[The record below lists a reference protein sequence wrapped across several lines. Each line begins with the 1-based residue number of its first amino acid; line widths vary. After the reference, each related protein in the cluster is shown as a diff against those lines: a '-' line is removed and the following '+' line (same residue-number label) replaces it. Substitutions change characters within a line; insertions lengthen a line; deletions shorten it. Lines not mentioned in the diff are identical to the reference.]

1 MAKVIAIG
9 QPVNDSERQAIVHLR
24 DHLPDTYTIL
34 HNFEIQCG
42 NELFEVDLAVVAPHT
57 VYLVDV
63 KGTRGNIDVYGGKW
77 YPERRQPFSSP
88 LPKLR
93 GHAKTLS
100 GLIADHNHADPNLR
114 RVYCDAAVIL
124 TAPDAHLSDPTGK
137 DAPHT
142 TTLAKCVRF
151 FQDASQIPDR
161 FLPNI
166 ARYTA
171 AVIKVIQGSAK
182 PVIRPPQYGDWIVAE
197 KLGGTDLFTEYRAY
211 NALAGEHGGSVLLRV
226 YPIDPYAAEDE
237 RQKQRRRIENAYRAL
252 SRLPSHSAVQ
262 AAKGFFATEDDD
274 RYILVV
280 EDMAGQALRLHIEKP
295 ALALTFDQKLR
306 IARDLLAGLA
316 HAHRHEVVHRN
327 ICPSTI
333 LYGADG
339 QTRLINF
346 DHARSGSE
354 RTSTIG
360 GQIVDE
366 LEAEYQAPECFKDPS
381 AATAASDMF
390 SVGVV
395 LYELFTGERP
405 FSGPSEVFDQ
415 SGVFAVK
422 PSQHQPELPEGFDE
436 WLQDLCAFSPANR
449 PGAATGLVRLEE
461 MLKPKPGTSEG
472 ESSGPP
478 VSTGSGTPQQSVGAA
493 DAAQKPDYLNLP
505 AGYELTRK
513 YVVQERLGKPGGFG
527 VVYKVIDT
535 LGDVSRAVKLI
546 LQDRSSTVERLR
558 QEYRPLLRLPEH
570 RYVVRV
576 VDADFLPGD
585 GTPYLVFEFVH
596 GTDVGQ
602 LIETRSLTRSDA
614 WELGKQILEGLI
626 HLHANRVYHCDI
638 KPRNLLWTD
647 HGVKILDFNVAVMA
661 AEGITQG
668 GGTRR
673 YLPPDYDLAMEA
685 SAADLADRD
694 LFATG
699 ITLFEAMTGRYPW
712 DAAVPPPGTAARD
725 PRDWTPTSDLAPAVV
740 ELLLRSVAPRRADRF
755 QSPEEMLRAMQTVK
769 QLRIVALDESEGT
782 LSWQVPGAVA
792 GPNHN
797 PFVDFLLTRY
807 SQGRNNQGT
816 RGLDTL
822 GGDVYVDTALD
833 RELTPATL
841 SGEFRLVVITGNA
854 GDGKTAFLEK
864 LQRHAEERGA
874 VITPAARGNGAVFG
888 LDGRQFLSNY
898 DGSQD
903 EGDVANEAVLHEFLG
918 PFQGTDSAL
927 WPRHETRLI
936 AINEGRLIDFL
947 QQNAAMFP
955 LLMEIA
961 KRGLDTGVPEDG
973 VALVNLNLRSV
984 VAPGPDGQPSLL
996 ERLIGRLTQPK
1007 FWNRCEACD
1016 LRDRCYVLH
1025 NVKTFQDE
1033 TAGPLV
1039 TQRLQALYTLTS
1051 LRGRLHI
1058 TLRDLGSAMAFNR
1071 SGRTRLRSDTTLR
1084 PTKCP
1089 RGLILA
1095 TGEDIPPTHS
1105 IRARCFILEMGDDLK
1120 WAVLTECQKDAAA
1133 GRYSAAMAGFIH
1145 WVANHYDSIR
1155 DRQAK
1160 RVPELRQRA
1169 HQDGMHRRT
1178 PAIIAELYFALEV
1191 LVDFAIDAGAM
1202 SFDSGHCFLERAWC
1216 ALGAISSS
1224 QEGHQ
1229 KGADPVERFLSLLRA
1244 AINSGHAHLASS
1256 SGAEP
1261 ENPSMWGWRERKAGI
1276 GVQDQVG
1283 WHALGD
1289 RIGWV
1294 QGDDAF
1300 LDQDATYRILAVM
1313 AANSSEGV
1321 AVTART
1327 LAKRL
1332 KDRGLLVVTEE
1343 GRCTVRVMLEGKR
1356 QHVLH
1361 LRADTLFARGLA
1373 QDENVI
1379 RHSDRGQQET
1389 TSRAADG
1396 VSTIHADCNEWTTC
1410 DPRLP
1415 QQVNVTGPAHYTG
1428 IPSENLLSASL
1439 GPVGP
1444 VPETQIAADVLHTSE
1459 GDWGHVWQPRRCLRI
1474 FDPVGWSCRPG
1485 MTSSGSIREAQ
1496 SPGN

>member
-9 QPVNDSERQAIVHLR
+9 QPVNDSERQAIAHLR

-42 NELFEVDLAVVAPHT
+42 NELFEVDAAVVAPHA

-77 YPERRQPFSSP
+77 YPERRQPFNSP

-114 RVYCDAAVIL
+114 RVYCDAAVML
-124 TAPDAHLSDPTGK
+124 TAPDAHLSDQTGK

-182 PVIRPPQYGDWIVAE
+182 PVTRPPQYGDWIVSE

-280 EDMAGQALRLHIEKP
+280 EDTAGQALRLHIEKP

-346 DHARSGSE
+346 DHARSGTE

-415 SGVFAVK
+415 SGMFAVK
-422 PSQHQPELPEGFDE
+422 PSQHQPDLPEGFDG
-436 WLQDLCAFSPANR
+436 WLQNLCAFDAAKR
-449 PGAATGLVRLEE
+449 PSAAGCLVRLEE
-461 MLKPKPGTSEG
+461 LLKPKPETSEG
-472 ESSGPP
+472 EASDRA
-478 VSTGSGTPQQSVGAA
+478 VSAGAEDLRPAQPQA

-614 WELGKQILEGLI
+614 WELGKQVLEGLI
-626 HLHANRVYHCDI
+626 HLHANTVYHCDI

-699 ITLFEAMTGRYPW
+699 ITLFEAMTWRYPW

-740 ELLLRSVAPRRADRF
+740 DLLLKSVAPRRADRF
-755 QSPEEMLRAMQTVK
+755 QAPEEMLRAMQTVK

-822 GGDVYVDTALD
+822 GGEVYVDTALD

-918 PFQGTDSAL
+918 PFQGIDSAL

-947 QQNAAMFP
+947 QQNAGTFP

-1016 LRDRCYVLH
+1016 LRERCYVLH

-1058 TLRDLGSAMAFNR
+1058 TLRDLGSAMAFTLA
-1071 SGRTRLRSDTTLR
+1071 GTRN
-1084 PTKCP
+1084 CEE
-1089 RGLILA
+1089 I
-1095 TGEDIPPTHS
+1095 H
-1105 IRARCFILEMGDDLK
+1105 DLY
-1120 WAVLTECQKDAAA
+1120 AA
-1133 GRYSAAMAGFIH
+1133 GRPREIVESFYFNSWMGGSGQSA
-1145 WVANHYDSIR
+1145 
-1155 DRQAK
+1155 DRLLA
-1160 RVPELRQRA
+1160 
-1169 HQDGMHRRT
+1169 
-1178 PAIIAELYFALEV
+1178 
-1191 LVDFAIDAGAM
+1191 
-1202 SFDSGHCFLERAWC
+1202 
-1216 ALGAISSS
+1216 
-1224 QEGHQ
+1224 
-1229 KGADPVERFLSLLRA
+1229 LLRDVD
-1244 AINSGHAHLASS
+1244 I
-1256 SGAEP
+1256 
-1261 ENPSMWGWRERKAGI
+1261 GI
-1276 GVQDQVG
+1276 GTDP
-1283 WHALGD
+1283 
-1289 RIGWV
+1289 
-1294 QGDDAF
+1294 
-1300 LDQDATYRILAVM
+1300 
-1313 AANSSEGV
+1313 
-1321 AVTART
+1321 
-1327 LAKRL
+1327 RL
-1332 KDRGLLVVTEE
+1332 DRGLDFQPPERSRGLLEFEHRGTYDAEILMRLYSDLPWDHSGRPSADRLNAHQAYVATARRRHFFERRDEGWRTMLRYRSAERMLELTSGKVDPTTVLPGMLRAINLGEGLTNPELGRGRLSLQVREVPGGTIRSYRTFPGDRFKLVV
-1343 GRCTVRVMLEGKR
+1343 
-1356 QHVLH
+1356 
-1361 LRADTLFARGLA
+1361 
-1373 QDENVI
+1373 QDEAQRARFVEHMPTKLVLRYRGENDTEATLDINLDVFEMF
-1379 RHSDRGQQET
+1379 DRLNHGYRPTGEELQGYYLSLAIFKNILGSAPYQEVLLT
-1389 TSRAADG
+1389 PSGHDFFRVRRQDG
-1396 VSTIHADCNEWTTC
+1396 GTLKLEH
-1410 DPRLP
+1410 
-1415 QQVNVTGPAHYTG
+1415 
-1428 IPSENLLSASL
+1428 
-1439 GPVGP
+1439 VGAE
-1444 VPETQIAADVLHTSE
+1444 V
-1459 GDWGHVWQPRRCLRI
+1459 
-1474 FDPVGWSCRPG
+1474 
-1485 MTSSGSIREAQ
+1485 
-1496 SPGN
+1496 